1 MKRLFLLLAFSSA
14 LFLPGCGGETPA
26 TQPVGPVVARHKQV
40 GVPADLTAHDTDSA
54 SLEDVQQLVLTQ
66 LHQDPLV
73 GNVGHDFA
81 HLIAIYQR
89 SIRAGALVELRTGHD
104 PALRKVAAAV
114 RDRAQQDGA
123 EAERLATRLHG
134 RARNYPP
141 NDITSPFTRGVRESL
156 RVSMRAHAAAQLP
169 DHDFAALL
177 LAQRQS
183 EATIARAALNTGL
196 LPAPAQALA
205 RQVLAPRPAETR
217 LLQRFLRQ
225 PHPAR

>member
-1 MKRLFLLLAFSSA
+1 MKRLSLLLACAGA
-14 LFLPGCGGETPA
+14 LFLPGCGGEAPA
-26 TQPVGPVVARHKQV
+26 TQPTRPVAPRQVVA
-40 GVPADLTAHDTDSA
+40 PADLAAHATDSA

-66 LHQDPLV
+66 LNKDPLV

-89 SIRAGALVELRTGHD
+89 SIRAGALAELQQGHD
-104 PALRKVAAAV
+104 PALLKVAAAV
-114 RDRAQQDGA
+114 RDRAQQLGT

-141 NDITSPFTRGVRESL
+141 NDVTSPFTRGVRESL
-156 RVSMRAHAAAQLP
+156 KVSLRTHAAVQLP

-177 LAQRQS
+177 LGQRQS
-183 EATIARAALNTGL
+183 EATIAQAALNTGL
-196 LPAPAQALA
+196 LPAPALALA

-217 LLQRFLRQ
+217 LLQRLLRQ
-225 PHPAR
+225 AHPAR